1 MVSEIQNVLNWLY
14 GYTNGNI
21 SVFWWSHFNRF
32 EVSIV
37 ATLKEIS
44 AELGLSVATV
54 SRALNGF
61 PEVNVKT
68 RTKVQ
73 ETAARLGY
81 KPNRVAQR
89 LVTGRSGMVGMIV
102 KIKPDMSADQT
113 FFEILTGL
121 TAALSAH
128 DVDLVLAVDQGGDP
142 VKPYEK
148 MLERDILDG
157 FILNASAPNDP
168 RVDFLLKMG
177 IPFVLHG
184 QDRVDPQYPF
194 YDIDNRAVSADGV
207 NMLEALGHRTIAL
220 INGGLHHAFA
230 VERLAGFEE
239 AMTLRG
245 LDVVV
250 ENGAV
255 LETHG
260 YMAAL
265 NMLNGATPPTAFMCA
280 STVVADGVIRAIR
293 DRGLRVP
300 EDVSVMAHDDALPL
314 TRAINFD
321 PALTVTRAPL
331 RDACGPLAD
340 ILTDHLQGKPLK
352 ECQVLVKAELIVRG
366 STGPAPKEKSC

>member
-1 MVSEIQNVLNWLY
+1 M
-14 GYTNGNI
+14 
-21 SVFWWSHFNRF
+21 
-32 EVSIV
+32 

-68 RTKVQ
+68 RKKVQ
-73 ETAARLGY
+73 DTAARLGY

-142 VKPYEK
+142 VKPYQK

-157 FILNASAPNDP
+157 FILNASSPHDP
-168 RVDFLLKMG
+168 RVDFLQDLG

-184 QDRVDPQYPF
+184 RDRPDPVYPY
-194 YDIDNRAVSADGV
+194 YDIDNAAVSKDTV
-207 NMLEALGHRTIAL
+207 NMLYALGHRNIGL

-230 VERLAGFEE
+230 VERLAGFET
-239 AMTLRG
+239 AIAARDLIG
-245 LDVVV
+245 NVAND
-250 ENGAV
+250 AS
-255 LETHG
+255 LESHG
-260 YMAAL
+260 YTAAL
-265 NMLNGATPPTAFMCA
+265 TMLAGPMPPTAFICA
-280 STVVADGVIRAIR
+280 STVVAGGVIRAVR

-300 EDVSVMAHDDALPL
+300 DDVSVVAHDDALPL

-331 RDACGPLAD
+331 RDACEPLAQ
-340 ILTDHLQGKPLK
+340 ILTDHLQGKPLSD
-352 ECQVLVKAELIVRG
+352 CQILVKAELIVRG
-366 STGPAPKEKSC
+366 SSGPAPKET